1 MVDATAEGETLF
13 AISEILQILKNSLIL
28 SLEIRADLL
37 EDGQQRY
44 AWELFAAREN
54 ICSG

>member
-1 MVDATAEGETLF
+1 MQLGRRRNILF
-13 AISEILQILKNSLIL
+13 ATSQILNKNL
-28 SLEIRADLL
+28 SLEIRPDLL
-37 EDGQQRY
+37 EDGQQWY